1 VGLGAGVS
9 MYSPFRIV
17 NENTK
22 YAMPE
27 TVIGMFCDGL
37 STHYLSRFD
46 VNLAKYI
53 TMTGT
58 MLKGEDT
65 L

>member
-17 NENTK
+17 TENTK

-27 TVIGMFCDGL
+27 TAIGLFCDGL
-37 STHYLSRFD
+37 STHYLSRLD

-58 MLKGEDT
+58 ILKGEDT

>member
-1 VGLGAGVS
+1 VGLGAAIS

-17 NENTK
+17 TENTK

-27 TVIGMFCDGL
+27 TAVGLFCDGL
-37 STHYLSRFD
+37 STHYLSKFD
-46 VNLAKYI
+46 VRLAKYI
-53 TMTGT
+53 TMTST
-58 MLKGEDT
+58 VLKGKDT